1 MRARTIQNCEHK
13 DIAGKRGGEKRFDG
27 KRVAVRK
34 MAYHTE
40 ISAGLLTFPR
50 QTFYGMRNFKG
61 GCFCL
66 FLRACWLWSLVGR
79 LQFGNDV
86 AASFLACLP
95 PTSFSGQNCDGQT
108 KDVCLLSG
116 LILRLDNNINNTDE
130 QSQPQTDLLPRVGLG
145 SSINWTSLI
154 LFVCVFVAQ
163 SVIEI
168 LGNALI
174 SLNRYS

>member
-1 MRARTIQNCEHK
+1 MFVFASMLALVVSWKASIWERR
-13 DIAGKRGGEKRFDG
+13 RRF
-27 KRVAVRK
+27 
-34 MAYHTE
+34 
-40 ISAGLLTFPR
+40 IFGLLAP
-50 QTFYGMRNFKG
+50 NFLLWAKLRRTDEG
-61 GCFCL
+61 CL
-66 FLRACWLWSLVGR
+66 FTFWS
-79 LQFGNDV
+79 DIEI
-86 AASFLACLP
+86 
-95 PTSFSGQNCDGQT
+95 GQQHQQ
-108 KDVCLLSG
+108 
-116 LILRLDNNINNTDE
+116 TDE